1 MANTQLIIFT
11 AVPQNLVF
19 DPDTIKVSVLV
30 SPRLSGDDHLGSYGD
45 WLNWTQRRL
54 DGGLKLTFECGG
66 NTLTVD
72 ADTSGLRADLWK
84 ALFNPRT
91 LVNPFEFDDY
101 SDRFVSSYGVR
112 TAMGLLKATYQSIG
126 VEFALPTVDGDPRE
140 RIGRRRSRFAS
151 FVNGFALD
159 WSDEK
164 GTRLLSEQRARQAE
178 LKGHL
183 NALTRASG
191 TALNTVL
198 DDSGLIVTGALD
210 PQSPVF
216 KSASQ
221 STVEQ
226 FGVFNHLPLGDNA
239 DKPVV
244 LDKEKVLDF
253 HQVLSSLSAYPDLQR
268 KLGLVFDV
276 ELPLDFLAQTSL
288 TTPSELRITAADGHW
303 DADTPT
309 TVPATSTAYVHVK
322 IGDQQLFGVAP
333 RSMLR
338 QPTGS
343 TMLGLLDLDKGSFG
357 VAQVDVDGA
366 MHKTVMQADNVTQ
379 LAGQSPPQHPEVF
392 DPATT
397 LSSLRSGGFSLF
409 ADARALTM
417 LDTFNRSKDLNADL
431 EKNQPQKSPFCAE
444 DLTRGFRLDIWDSI
458 TRQWHSLHRKNTV
471 IHIGEDKLEL
481 TVNDEEGWFQPA
493 ATQAPPN
500 ADGSH
505 ATTDL
510 YLHEAIVRWAG
521 WSLSGA
527 TIGKH
532 LTRAADPEQAVPDPA
547 NPDPEN
553 EAVTPFKVRSEAT
566 HVKASLP
573 RLRFGVGYRLRL
585 RQVDLAGN
593 GLAIDDKATNL
604 LTPVFS
610 MPRGNS
616 VIPYLRFEP
625 IVAPAI
631 VARDAAALTGEG
643 SSNDRLV
650 IRTFNTDPSLD
661 DASADLT
668 GSERHIAPPGAH
680 VEFAERHGMFDDADG
695 KLVGSPAMWE
705 LISDRDQGT
714 FHTEVFDEIVING
727 EKQSYPVEGGA
738 QIAPLPYL
746 PDPLARG
753 AAFRNLPGTSGTT
766 IGRAA
771 PGVGA
776 AQPMTYEPIP
786 DAQPRPGTATIVE
799 FGGRSDWQQVKP
811 FRLALADGS
820 AAPIWDPAAAL
831 LTVSL
836 SKGSTS
842 VVPISSV
849 CDAEDLKLLGVWQW
863 LREYL
868 EYIAVNEVSSE
879 FFQSPAAKDRIA
891 HILQLATEGGHGMLT
906 PPHLLTFVHA
916 VQQPIGHPAFERLT
930 AQLGRAGMKVQTQ
943 PEDEPTA
950 ETELDVLTAWRVF
963 GSTDA
968 WLVGALSVH
977 GASTAKVDIKAS
989 WTDPLDDPTPDASGL
1004 VTDPAEQSFS
1014 VQVDEVP
1021 LVSLAEGELRANGES
1036 RYVGYYD
1043 DDHDLVCFAPSGS
1056 KLGNRAEGDVV
1067 GADSMPRHQI
1077 GDTRH
1082 HVVSYSP
1089 VATSRYREYF
1099 PAKDGANPR
1108 DFTRSGAPVTVQ
1120 VPASARPVAPSIR
1133 YVLPTFGW
1141 ERVTSGNQV
1150 RSVRTGGG
1158 LRVYLDRPWWSSGV
1172 GELLGVTLSYS
1183 SAAEP
1188 DREEWKPFIT
1198 QWGQDP
1204 IWQTAALADFPATYN
1219 FPDATATESGLPLDP
1234 GPASSAYFLPRRVDV
1249 AGHEVRYD
1257 SNRKL
1262 YYCDLTVDCNEAAY
1276 APFIRLALARYQP
1289 HALVSAKLS
1298 RVVLADFAQLTPER
1312 ALMVTSD
1319 PYVPGVMRA
1328 VVSGPSPRGP
1338 LPHVE
1343 HADGVG
1349 AGRPTKITVSVQVHD
1364 PAVNSDLAWS
1374 AAADFAV
1381 TQAARASADD
1391 ADFILWSGSVRY
1403 TGNDALEAGRYRLLI
1418 TEEEQYEADGAV
1430 GHGLKL
1436 GTRLIYAETVPLDES
1451 LLAAPTYPVSTT
1463 KL

>member
-1 MANTQLIIFT
+1 MANTQFIIFT

-30 SPRLSGDDHLGSYGD
+30 SPRLSGDDHLGPYGD

-54 DGGLKLTFECGG
+54 DGGLRLTFECGG
-66 NTLTVD
+66 NTLGVD
-72 ADTSGLRADLWK
+72 ADTSGLRAELWK
-84 ALFNPRT
+84 ALFNART
-91 LVNPFEFDDY
+91 LVNPYEFDDY
-101 SDRFVSSYGVR
+101 SDRFVASYGVR
-112 TAMGLLKATYQSIG
+112 TAMGLLKATYQSVG

-140 RIGRRRSRFAS
+140 RIGRRRSRFES

-159 WSDEK
+159 WSDDK
-164 GTRLLSEQRARQAE
+164 GIRLLAEQRARQTA
-178 LKGHL
+178 LTDNL
-183 NALTRASG
+183 NALTRATG
-191 TALNTVL
+191 TVL

-216 KSASQ
+216 RAASQ

-226 FGVFNHLPLGDNA
+226 FGVFNHLPLGDNS

-244 LDKEKVLDF
+244 LDKGKVLDF
-253 HQVLSSLSAYPDLQR
+253 HQVLSSLGAYPDLQR

-303 DADTPT
+303 DPGTTT
-309 TVPATSTAYVHVK
+309 TVPATSTAYVHVR
-322 IGDQQLFGVAP
+322 IGDKQLFGVAP
-333 RSMLR
+333 RSMLG
-338 QPTGS
+338 QPPGP
-343 TMLGLLDLDKGSFG
+343 TMLGLLDLDKTSFG

-366 MHKTVMQADNVTQ
+366 MHKTVMQADNVAQ

-417 LDTFNRSKDLNADL
+417 LGTFNRSKDLNVGL

-458 TRQWHSLHRKNTV
+458 TRTWHSLHRKNTV
-471 IHIGEDKLEL
+471 MHIGEDKLEL
-481 TVNDEEGWFQPA
+481 TVQDEEGWFQPA
-493 ATQAPPN
+493 VTQAPPN

-521 WSLSGA
+521 WSLSAA
-527 TIGKH
+527 TVGKH
-532 LTRAADPEQAVPDPA
+532 LTRAADPEHAVPDPA

-553 EAVTPFKVRSEAT
+553 EAVTPFKVRSQAT

-593 GLAIDDKATNL
+593 GLAIDDKSTDL

-610 MPRGNS
+610 MPRGDS

-631 VARDAAALTGEG
+631 VSRHASALTSEG

-650 IRTFNTDPSLD
+650 IRTFNTDPELD
-661 DASADLT
+661 DATADLT

-680 VEFAERHGMFDDADG
+680 VEFAERHGMFDDAGG
-695 KLVGSPAMWE
+695 KLVGSPAMWK

-727 EKQSYPVEGGA
+727 QKQSYPVEGTP
-738 QIAPLPYL
+738 QINPLPYL
-746 PDPLARG
+746 PDPLARA

-766 IGRAA
+766 IGRAT
-771 PGVGA
+771 PGAGT

-799 FGGRSDWQQVKP
+799 FGGRSDWQQVRP

-820 AAPIWDPAAAL
+820 GAPVWDPAAAV

-836 SKGSTS
+836 PKGSTS

-849 CDAEDLKLLGVWQW
+849 CDAQDLKLLGVWQW

-916 VQQPIGHPAFERLT
+916 VQQPVGHPGFERLT

-1004 VTDPAEQSFS
+1004 VTDPTEQSFS
-1014 VQVDEVP
+1014 AQVDEVP
-1021 LVSLAEGELRANGES
+1021 LVTLAGGELRANGES

-1043 DDHDLVCFAPSGS
+1043 AEHDLVCFAPSGS
-1056 KLGNRAEGDVV
+1056 KLGNLAEGDVV

-1089 VATSRYREYF
+1089 LATSRYREYF

-1108 DFTRSGAPVTVQ
+1108 DFTRSGEPVTVH

-1133 YVLPTFGW
+1133 YVIPTFGW

-1158 LRVYLDRPWWSSGV
+1158 LRVYLDRPWWSSGI

-1183 SAAEP
+1183 GAAEP

-1219 FPDATATESGLPLDP
+1219 FPDATATESGLPLDA
-1234 GPASSAYFLPRRVDV
+1234 GPASSAYVLQRRVDV
-1249 AGHEVRYD
+1249 AGHEVHYD

-1262 YYCDLTVDCNEAAY
+1262 YYCDLTVDCRAATY
-1276 APFIRLALARYQP
+1276 APFVRLALARYQP
-1289 HALVSAKLS
+1289 HALVNAKLS

-1319 PYVPGVMRA
+1319 PYVPGIVRA
-1328 VVSGPSPRGP
+1328 VVSGPSPIGP

-1343 HADGVG
+1343 HADGFG
-1349 AGRPTKITVSVQVHD
+1349 AGRPTKITLSVQVRD
-1364 PAVNSDLAWS
+1364 TAVNSDLAWS
-1374 AAADFAV
+1374 ATADFAV
-1381 TQAARASADD
+1381 TQTAGASADD
-1391 ADFILWSGSVRY
+1391 ADFILWSGSVRHS
-1403 TGNDALEAGRYRLLI
+1403 GNGALEAGQYRLLI
-1418 TEEEQYEADGAV
+1418 TEEELYEADGAV
-1430 GHGLKL
+1430 GHGLQL

-1451 LLAAPTYPVSTT
+1451 LLATPTYPVSTT
-1463 KL
+1463 TLS

>member
-1 MANTQLIIFT
+1 MPNTQLMIFT

-19 DPDTIKVSVLV
+19 DPGTIKVSVLV
-30 SPRLSGDDHLGSYGD
+30 SPRLSGDDHLGGYAD

-54 DGGLKLTFECGG
+54 DNGLKLTFECGG
-66 NTLTVD
+66 NTLDVAAGTN
-72 ADTSGLRADLWK
+72 SLRPDLWQ

-91 LVNPFEFDDY
+91 LVNPYEFDDY
-101 SDRFVSSYGVR
+101 SGRFISSYSVR
-112 TAMGLLKATYQSIG
+112 TAIGLLKATYQSVG

-140 RIGRRRSRFAS
+140 RVGRRRSRFAS
-151 FVNGFALD
+151 FVSGFALD
-159 WSDEK
+159 WSSKK
-164 GTRLLSEQRARQAE
+164 GIRLLIEQRARQAA
-178 LKGHL
+178 LSGQL
-183 NALTRASG
+183 NALMWASG
-191 TALNTVL
+191 NAL
-198 DDSGLIVTGALD
+198 DDSGMIATGALD
-210 PQSPVF
+210 PQSPEF

-221 STVEQ
+221 TTVEQ
-226 FGVFNHLPLGDNA
+226 FGVFSHPPLGDNA

-244 LDKEKVLDF
+244 LDKNKVLDF
-253 HQVLSSLSAYPDLQR
+253 HQALSSLGAYPDLQR

-288 TTPSELRITAADGHW
+288 TMPGELRITAVDGHW
-303 DADTPT
+303 DAGTPT
-309 TVPATSTAYVHVK
+309 TVPATSTAYVHVR
-322 IGDQQLFGVAP
+322 IGNQQLFAVAP
-333 RSMLR
+333 RSMFG
-338 QPTGS
+338 QPTGPA
-343 TMLGLLDLDKGSFG
+343 MLGLLDLDKASFG

-366 MHKTVMQADNVTQ
+366 MHKTVMQADNITQ

-431 EKNQPQKSPFCAE
+431 ANNQPQRSPFCAE

-458 TRQWHSLHRKNTV
+458 TRKWHSLHHKNTV
-471 IHIGEDKLEL
+471 IHIGADQLEL
-481 TVNDEEGWFQPA
+481 TVQDEEGWFQPA

-505 ATTDL
+505 ATSDL

-521 WSLSGA
+521 WSLSA
-527 TIGKH
+527 PTVGKH
-532 LTRAADPEQAVPDPA
+532 LTRAGDPDHAVPDPA

-553 EAVTPFKVRSEAT
+553 QAVTPFKLTSEAA

-593 GLAIDDKATNL
+593 GLTTDDQAADL

-610 MPRGNS
+610 LPRGDG

-625 IVAPAI
+625 IVAPVI
-631 VARDAAALTGEG
+631 VARAAAALTGEG

-661 DASADLT
+661 DAPADLT

-680 VEFAERHGMFDDADG
+680 VEFAERHGMFDDAAG
-695 KLVGSPAMWE
+695 KLIGSPAMWQ

-714 FHTEVFDEIVING
+714 FHTEVFDQIVING
-727 EKQSYPVEGGA
+727 EKQSYPVEGRA
-738 QIAPLPYL
+738 QIHPLPYL
-746 PDPLARG
+746 PDPLARA

-771 PGVGA
+771 PGAGA
-776 AQPMTYEPIP
+776 AQPVTYEPIP
-786 DAQPRPGTATIVE
+786 DAQPRPGAATIVE

-820 AAPIWDPAAAL
+820 AAPVWDPAAAL

-836 SKGSTS
+836 PKGSTS
-842 VVPISSV
+842 VVPISSA
-849 CDAEDLKLLGVWQW
+849 CDAQDLKLLGFWQW
-863 LREYL
+863 LREYFD
-868 EYIAVNEVSSE
+868 YIAANEVRSE

-916 VQQPIGHPAFERLT
+916 VQQPIGHPTFERLT
-930 AQLGRAGMKVQTQ
+930 AQLGRVGMQVQTQ

-950 ETELDVLTAWRVF
+950 DTELDVLTAWRVF

-989 WTDPLDDPTPDASGL
+989 WTDPVDDPTPDASGL
-1004 VTDPAEQSFS
+1004 VPDPTKQSFS

-1021 LVSLAEGELRANGES
+1021 LVSLAEGELKANGEG

-1043 DDHDLVCFAPSGS
+1043 PEHDLVCFAPAGS
-1056 KLGNRAEGDVV
+1056 KLGNRPEGDVV
-1067 GADSMPRHQI
+1067 GFDAMPRHQI

-1082 HVVSYSP
+1082 HLVTYTP
-1089 VATSRYREYF
+1089 VATSRYRDYF
-1099 PAKDGANPR
+1099 PPEDGAKPR
-1108 DFTRSGAPVTVQ
+1108 DFTRSGEPVTVH
-1120 VPASARPVAPSIR
+1120 VPASSRPVAPSIR

-1150 RSVRTGGG
+1150 RSVRAGGG
-1158 LRVYLDRPWWSSGV
+1158 LRVYLDRPWWSSGT

-1183 SAAEP
+1183 GAAEP
-1188 DREEWKPFIT
+1188 DREQWKPFIT

-1204 IWQTAALADFPATYN
+1204 IWQTAALADFPATYH

-1234 GPASSAYFLPRRVDV
+1234 GPESSAYLTPRRVDV
-1249 AGHEVRYD
+1249 AGHEVHYD

-1262 YYCDLTVDCNEAAY
+1262 HYCDLTVDCDEATY

-1312 ALMVTSD
+1312 ALLVTSD
-1319 PYVPGVMRA
+1319 PYVPGVVRA

-1338 LPHVE
+1338 LPHLRQ
-1343 HADGVG
+1343 ADGGG
-1349 AGRPTKITVSVQVHD
+1349 AERPTRITVSVQVRD

-1374 AAADFAV
+1374 AAAGFAAI
-1381 TQAARASADD
+1381 QAPGTSADD

-1403 TGNDALEAGRYRLLI
+1403 TGNDPLEAGRYRLLI
-1418 TEEEQYEADGAV
+1418 TEEELYEADGAP
-1430 GHGLKL
+1430 GQGLTL

-1463 KL
+1463 TL